1 MRGRWGLCVGLR
13 SREVA
18 RVDRGNFGLS
28 ARDRSEVSGTRG
40 AGGPPRSERAAGAGG
55 IPARCPPGLGI
66 PPLPP
71 AGAASQRLIAA
82 LLSALTLRS
91 AIRMLHHQQTHP
103 APVSRSCR
111 AAASLHPESVHPVS
125 PTCSAALCLPRPSS
139 PIPTST
145 AELGARPSADSPH
158 SAQRVH

>member
-1 MRGRWGLCVGLR
+1 MAVGVCAWGC
-13 SREVA
+13 
-18 RVDRGNFGLS
+18 
-28 ARDRSEVSGTRG
+28 G
-40 AGGPPRSERAAGAGG
+40 AGKLHGWIGETLDSLPGIDRRCREREERAVPPGPSALRAPGGSRHGA
-55 IPARCPPGLGI
+55 PPGLGI